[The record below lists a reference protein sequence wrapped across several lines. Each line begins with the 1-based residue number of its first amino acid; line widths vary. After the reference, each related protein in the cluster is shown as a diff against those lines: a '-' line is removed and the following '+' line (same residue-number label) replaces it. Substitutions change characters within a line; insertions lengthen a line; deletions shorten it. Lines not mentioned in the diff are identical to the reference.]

1 MHSFHIL
8 EELCFPRN
16 YSFFLIFQ
24 ETLQV
29 GEKIE
34 KKKDKTKSTTRQLL
48 NKANDIPDPA
58 RWRRYNIRKSR
69 KPGSHQIMPL
79 PVCFVVVIF

>member
-34 KKKDKTKSTTRQLL
+34 KKKDKTESTTRQLL
-48 NKANDIPDPA
+48 NKAKDIPDPA
-58 RWRRYNIRKSR
+58 R
-69 KPGSHQIMPL
+69 
-79 PVCFVVVIF
+79 